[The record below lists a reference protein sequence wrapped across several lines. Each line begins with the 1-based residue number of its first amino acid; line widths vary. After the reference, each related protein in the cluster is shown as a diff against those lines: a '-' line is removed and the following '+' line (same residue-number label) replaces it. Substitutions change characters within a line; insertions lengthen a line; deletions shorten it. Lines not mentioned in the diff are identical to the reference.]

1 MIDVAT
7 HRDERISLTTSALL
21 VQAENST
28 GNEDPD
34 PDDDTDADDDADNF
48 CLPFDF
54 FWFLLND
61 LPELPELPE
70 LEDLVLR

>member
-7 HRDERISLTTSALL
+7 HSDERISLTTSALL
-21 VQAENST
+21 AQVENST

-34 PDDDTDADDDADNF
+34 PDDDDTDADDDADNF
-48 CLPFDF
+48 LSPFDF
-54 FWFLLND
+54 FWFLVND
-61 LPELPELPE
+61 LPELPE

>member
-7 HRDERISLTTSALL
+7 HSDERISLTTAVLL
-21 VQAENST
+21 VQVENST
-28 GNEDPD
+28 GKEDPD
-34 PDDDTDADDDADNF
+34 PDDDDTDADDDADNF

-54 FWFLLND
+54 NFLGFLVNA
-61 LPELPELPE
+61 LAELPG